1 MNCPSQEVLQEWF
14 AYRDGQLFWKKAPCT
29 WIKPGERAGSRHGDG
44 YEEVGFQGKSY
55 LVHRLIFMWHHG
67 WCPELIDHIDQ
78 SRDNHRI
85 ENLRPATKRENA
97 LNSKIQ
103 SNNKSGVRG
112 YPRLRLSAAGRKFS
126 VRVHVAVARA
136 FIENA
141 ENKPQVNHIN
151 GIKTDNRVENLEWAT
166 NEENSRHARETGLQ
180 TYLFGKEARAAKRK
194 IIIHYPSGE
203 KEEVV
208 GTKALNDRGFDYR
221 LVSACLKGKRKSHK
235 FCTFEEVKL

>member
-1 MNCPSQEVLQEWF
+1 MDILWKPMPMAEELYEVSST
-14 AYRDGQLFWKKAPCT
+14 GQVRNKKGLMLKAQL
-29 WIKPGERAGSRHGDG
+29 D
-44 YEEVGFQGKSY
+44 
-55 LVHRLIFMWHHG
+55 
-67 WCPELIDHIDQ
+67 D
-78 SRDNHRI
+78 
-85 ENLRPATKRENA
+85 
-97 LNSKIQ
+97 
-103 SNNKSGVRG
+103 RG

-180 TYLFGKEARAAKRK
+180 THLFGKEARAAKRK

-235 FCTFEEVKL
+235 SCTFEEVKL